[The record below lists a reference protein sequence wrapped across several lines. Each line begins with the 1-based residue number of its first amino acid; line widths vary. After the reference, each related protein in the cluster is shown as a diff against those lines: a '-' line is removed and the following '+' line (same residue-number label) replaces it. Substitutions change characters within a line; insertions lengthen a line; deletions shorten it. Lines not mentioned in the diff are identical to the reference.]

1 MAMGS
6 VEEHEVMDENRVV
19 VNFVTVKRRYSKMM

>member
-6 VEEHEVMDENRVV
+6 VEE
-19 VNFVTVKRRYSKMM
+19 FVAK